1 MSMYLLGHPTPQVSE
16 CRPLC
21 STNTKNQWRLVGVT
35 YRNNDIRNETNSV
48 KPSVLASNTIEK
60 FNALQVLLLPLK
72 LFFALLS
79 FISLLEN
86 SHD

>member
-48 KPSVLASNTIEK
+48 KPSVLASTIEK
-60 FNALQVLLLPLK
+60 LNALQVWLLPLK